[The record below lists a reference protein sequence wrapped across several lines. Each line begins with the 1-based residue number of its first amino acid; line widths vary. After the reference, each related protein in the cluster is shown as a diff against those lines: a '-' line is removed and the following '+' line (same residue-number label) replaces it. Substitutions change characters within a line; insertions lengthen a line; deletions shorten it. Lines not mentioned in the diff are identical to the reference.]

1 MENLN
6 KSAVIVTVDEG
17 AYHEIEMR
25 LRQMGYKRFRW
36 EINNPQ
42 NSFTPTLDL
51 LVMVKSTFSN
61 ADKHSFKTI
70 QASSKIAVITNRHH
84 EQDEALEELGHHPV
98 YYESVGIDKPVR
110 FLG

>member
-1 MENLN
+1 MADLN

-25 LRQMGYKRFRW
+25 LRQLGYKRFRW

-42 NSFTPTLDL
+42 NSFSTNPDL

-61 ADKHSFKTI
+61 ADRHSFKTI
-70 QASSKIAVITNRHH
+70 QASSKIAVITSRHR
-84 EQDEALEELGHHPV
+84 EQDEALQELGHPV